1 MFTSNSPAEKRPI
14 ALKYLV
20 HFVGDVYQPLHAGY
34 ADDRGGDQFQLQA
47 FMRGTNLHALWDSG
61 IINNMGEDVEMLTA
75 RLLARNVAQALNRWS
90 AIESAHQSCQIMS
103 QAGFYAERRV
113 GKDYIE
119 IFTPVLEQQLSAA
132 GGASA
137 SLLNRTLE

>member
-75 RLLARNVAQALNRWS
+75 RLLARNVAQALNLTVS
-90 AIESAHQSCQIMS
+90 
-103 QAGFYAERRV
+103 
-113 GKDYIE
+113 
-119 IFTPVLEQQLSAA
+119 
-132 GGASA
+132 
-137 SLLNRTLE
+137 